1 MEYKEHV
8 LIGTAETSNSSQ
20 ITFTPIDI
28 SNAFKSLKIGK
39 ACGVDGVSAE
49 HFLYAHDI
57 LHVFLSLFIITYF
70 ITHGHLSS
78 NFMKTALVPISKNK
92 TGDISDKNKL

>member
-1 MEYKEHV
+1 MADTLSHAFKNSVKTTEHKECV
-8 LIGTAETSNSSQ
+8 LIETSETSNSSQ

-57 LHVFLSLFIITYF
+57 LHVAIYILHYSWSFTIQFYENCIGSY
-70 ITHGHLSS
+70 
-78 NFMKTALVPISKNK
+78 N
-92 TGDISDKNKL
+92 

>member
-1 MEYKEHV
+1 MYMTRHRTLYPSRFSGAFSE
-8 LIGTAETSNSSQ
+8 ASNSSP

-57 LHVFLSLFIITYF
+57 LHVFLSGYL
-70 ITHGHLSS
+70 HLSLL
-78 NFMKTALVPISKNK
+78 MVIYHPTL
-92 TGDISDKNKL
+92 